1 MKKRIGIFSK
11 MIYNEIIRIRSQH
24 KDVLSVQSGGS
35 VSHRLIAMDRL
46 EHRFLAG
53 NKCRMSAQAKDWL
66 EAHFAK

>member
-11 MIYNEIIRIRSQH
+11 MIYNIKIRSQH
-24 KDVLSVQSGGS
+24 TDVLGVQSGGS

-46 EHRFLAG
+46 ERKFLAG
-53 NKCRMSAQAKDWL
+53 NKCRMSALAKDWL